1 MESYAQLIDVY
12 NPLLLDG
19 ANYKYWKVRTKTNI
33 CDIDEDAWTAVECGW
48 EKPYVTSEDGELVAK
63 PRTKWTATEKKM
75 SKFNSKALN
84 AIFKSVKRREFELI
98 QGCESAK
105 EAWDILQNV
114 FEGTDNVKRT
124 RLELLA
130 SKFENIRM
138 NDDEKIV
145 DFSARLSSI
154 ANEAQV
160 LVGMLQAEEIEMDS
174 NSPKLLKDHVFTV
187 DEDKQQILKVEEV
200 MRLMIQKFEE
210 NMDLLFKTVTTRL
223 KEREEGQNKYDVECY
238 KCHGIGNIKS
248 DCPSFKKKEIKCNK
262 CDGYGH
268 TKGECISSQK
278 KMMKMGQRGSDRKS
292 CEEKDVL
299 NLVALHGCMKSEKEN
314 KEHESAGSCVTQTI
328 SVAIDSDSESDQDVD
343 VQAEFRSLFDS
354 WVKLSNDNIQLIKTN
369 RMLEAKVSMLEL
381 KADPEK
387 TVCELSVADRHVL
400 EQKINKLQ
408 EEFQCEKE
416 KSKSLEHEL
425 SENHK
430 KIRMLNNG
438 SANLDQILAMGRTE
452 KHHYGLGYCGISTC
466 VSENTEKLSN
476 FVLGSRSLCTAQGH
490 EPAHGASKL
499 MGVSMSCNTLHGD
512 LKKNDHSHKAKS
524 ITSRQSQSCF
534 HCGSCGHVVA
544 FCVKRQ
550 ESIKRAWQLNKCFIE
565 PRRYNAVWIAKQDLY
580 VKSIQGEYSVQ
591 YPVTQDK
598 VVPDIPVQLEKNAES
613 QSNENTCVIVD
624 AKSI

>member
-1 MESYAQLIDVY
+1 M
-12 NPLLLDG
+12 
-19 ANYKYWKVRTKTNI
+19 
-33 CDIDEDAWTAVECGW
+33 DE
-48 EKPYVTSEDGELVAK
+48 L
-63 PRTKWTATEKKM
+63 M
-75 SKFNSKALN
+75 FN
-84 AIFKSVKRREFELI
+84 
-98 QGCESAK
+98 
-105 EAWDILQNV
+105 D
-114 FEGTDNVKRT
+114 T
-124 RLELLA
+124 
-130 SKFENIRM
+130 
-138 NDDEKIV
+138 
-145 DFSARLSSI
+145 
-154 ANEAQV
+154 
-160 LVGMLQAEEIEMDS
+160 VGMLQAEEIEMDS

-238 KCHGIGNIKS
+238 KCHGIGHIKS

-268 TKGECISSQK
+268 TKGECINSQK

-328 SVAIDSDSESDQDVD
+328 SVATDSDSESDQDVD

-400 EQKINKLQ
+400 EQKINKIQ

-452 KHHYGLGYCGISTC
+452 KHHYGLGY
-466 VSENTEKLSN
+466 
-476 FVLGSRSLCTAQGH
+476 Q
-490 EPAHGASKL
+490 
-499 MGVSMSCNTLHGD
+499 
-512 LKKNDHSHKAKS
+512 
-524 ITSRQSQSCF
+524 
-534 HCGSCGHVVA
+534 
-544 FCVKRQ
+544 
-550 ESIKRAWQLNKCFIE
+550 SIKRAWQLNKCFIE

-580 VKSIQGEYSVQ
+580 VKSIQGDYSVQ

-598 VVPDIPVQLEKNAES
+598 AVPDIPVQPEKNAES
-613 QSNENTCVIVD
+613 QSNENTCFFLINELELTHSDKKGENEGTKCIRTQHRVEQDVAVLHRNIWTR
-624 AKSI
+624 KESSKE